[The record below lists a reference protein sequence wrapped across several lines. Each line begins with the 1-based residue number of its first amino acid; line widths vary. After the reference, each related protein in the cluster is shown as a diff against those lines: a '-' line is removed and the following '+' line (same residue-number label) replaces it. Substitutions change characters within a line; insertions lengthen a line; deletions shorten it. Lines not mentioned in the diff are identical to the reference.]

1 MPSSSV
7 RTNPYS
13 LQDERGRA
21 SCHAAGKR
29 LDLRG
34 PTDGMSIMNP
44 ARSAAILVL
53 LVPWF
58 VAGPAWADV
67 RTWTDSTGAY
77 TVQAELVDETAGTV
91 RLRRTDGRVV
101 SLPLERL
108 SAADQT
114 YVRNQRGGS
123 DAPVEPAD
131 PLAPSP
137 TSVTIELLAGAKVT
151 GRISARD
158 DQAVIVEADVGGR
171 TYTRKYPLD
180 RIRAVVVGG
189 RRIVLNESSDGPA
202 APGASGASGAGAPGT
217 DSSRPAARAP
227 AALGPAKAGT
237 ASSPV
242 RSRAEV
248 ESLIEQMGR
257 APPDWWD
264 STPLNYPQ
272 TLDLTWPEKPAGDW
286 NNQKNVGQYLWD
298 VIQPNEHK
306 WREGVRFVHFLL
318 EQHQGDR
325 EKAGRDMFYL
335 GRLYYL
341 LLQDYARAAFWWRKA
356 GVEQGPNRPESV
368 FLADCYWK
376 LGSKPM
382 ALEYLNRMSR
392 SAIPIAAVKQ
402 LADMGETRTAVQIAE
417 AAARGGFADLAYL
430 YAGDAYRIEGQF
442 DQAIGYYDKVLKIEP
457 RGNEGEVNR
466 IKRAQTRARMN
477 IAAIRVFDKLDLTRI
492 PAGTYR
498 GAAPAYAGDLQ
509 VEVTVQAGRLQ
520 DVKVV
525 QHQEKQYYAAMTETP
540 RKILQKQGLQGV
552 DATTGATITSEAI
565 INATAQALGSA
576 LK

>member
-1 MPSSSV
+1 
-7 RTNPYS
+7 
-13 LQDERGRA
+13 
-21 SCHAAGKR
+21 
-29 LDLRG
+29 
-34 PTDGMSIMNP
+34 MNP
-44 ARSAAILVL
+44 ASSAAILFL
-53 LVPWF
+53 LSPWF
-58 VAGPAWADV
+58 VAGPVGADV

-77 TVQAELVDETAGTV
+77 TVQAELVGETAGTV
-91 RLRRTDGRVV
+91 QLRRTDGRIV

-108 SAADQT
+108 SAADQA
-114 YVRNQRGGS
+114 YMRKQRGGS
-123 DAPVEPAD
+123 EAPVEPAD
-131 PLAPSP
+131 PLVPSP
-137 TSVTIELLAGAKVT
+137 VSVTIELLSGAKVT

-158 DQAVIVEADVGGR
+158 DQAVMVEADVGGR

-180 RIRAVVVGG
+180 RIHAVVADGQ
-189 RRIVLNESSDGPA
+189 RFVLNKSSDGPA
-202 APGASGASGAGAPGT
+202 APGASGAGAPGADT
-217 DSSRPAARAP
+217 GRPAARVP
-227 AALGPAKAGT
+227 AAVGAAKTGT
-237 ASSPV
+237 ASNTVP
-242 RSRAEV
+242 SRAEV

-264 STPLNYPQ
+264 STPLNYPK
-272 TLDLTWPEKPAGDW
+272 TLDLAWPEKPAGEW

-325 EKAGRDMFYL
+325 EKTGRDMFYL

-392 SAIPIAAVKQ
+392 SAIPITAVKQ

-417 AAARGGFADLAYL
+417 AAVRGGFADLAYL

-442 DQAIGYYDKVLKIEP
+442 DQAIGYYEKVLKIEP
-457 RGNEGEVNR
+457 RGNEGVVNR

-477 IAAIRVFDKLDLTRI
+477 VAAIRVFDQLDLTKI
-492 PAGTYR
+492 PDGSYR

-509 VEVTVQAGRLQ
+509 VEVAVQGGRLQ
-520 DVKVV
+520 DVRVV
-525 QHQEKQYYAAMTETP
+525 QHHEKQYYAAMTETP
-540 RKILQKQGLQGV
+540 RKILQRQGLRGV